1 MVQGLSGLG
10 FRVLYG
16 FLEDFVRV
24 VLGSRRIFIG
34 LDEGLER
41 RSIKVRK
48 ALQPAFSTGS

>member
-24 VLGSRRIFIG
+24 VLGSRRISIG